1 MNSENNF
8 FNNEN
13 DFDKLSSKY
22 NKNNLIISFNRVIYF
37 LFLF

>member
-22 NKNNLIISFNRVIYF
+22 NKNNLIYGI
-37 LFLF
+37 